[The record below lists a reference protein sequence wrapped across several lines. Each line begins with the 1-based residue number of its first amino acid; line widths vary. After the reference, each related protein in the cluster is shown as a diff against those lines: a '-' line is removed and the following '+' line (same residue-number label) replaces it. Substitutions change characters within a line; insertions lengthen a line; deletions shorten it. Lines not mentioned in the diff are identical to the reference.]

1 MIYHSH
7 NVSFFLIIQFIYLR
21 VNFDKIGCITIDE
34 LAAAIRSLDQNP
46 TKEELRHMIDEVD
59 ANGNGTIEFEEF
71 LDLMAKKMRVKLI
84 NTMN

>member
-1 MIYHSH
+1 
-7 NVSFFLIIQFIYLR
+7 
-21 VNFDKIGCITIDE
+21 
-34 LAAAIRSLDQNP
+34 
-46 TKEELRHMIDEVD
+46 MIDEVD